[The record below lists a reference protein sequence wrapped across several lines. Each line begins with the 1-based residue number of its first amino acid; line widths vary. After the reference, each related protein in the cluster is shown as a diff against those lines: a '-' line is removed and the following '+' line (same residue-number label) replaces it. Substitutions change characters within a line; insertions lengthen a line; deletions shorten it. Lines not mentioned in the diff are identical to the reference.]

1 MNETIFTTIASPLG
15 RLLAVSDGQS
25 LTHLDMQGGRRPR
38 GISPSW
44 RADDTA
50 FGSLRAQLEE
60 YFAGDRRTFDLALAP
75 AGNAFELRVWAAL
88 VQIPYGETA
97 SYGEIAQRI
106 GAPGA
111 ARAVGLANGRNPI
124 AVIIPCHRVIGSN
137 GSLTGYGGGLDRK
150 RLLLDLESGVLPLA
164 PATPLARAAA

>member
-38 GISPSW
+38 RISPSW

-50 FGSLRAQLEE
+50 FGSLRAQFEE
-60 YFAGDRRTFDLALAP
+60 YFAGDRRAFDLALAP

-164 PATPLARAAA
+164 PATPLAPAAA

>member
-1 MNETIFTTIASPLG
+1 MNESIFTTIDSPLG

-25 LTHLDMQGGRRPR
+25 LTHLDMQEGRRPLAVSR
-38 GISPSW
+38 TW
-44 RADDTA
+44 RAEAAA
-50 FGSLRAQLEE
+50 FGSLRDQLEE
-60 YFAGDRRTFDLALAP
+60 YFSGDRRGFDLPLAP
-75 AGNAFELRVWAAL
+75 AGNPFELRVWAAL
-88 VQIPYGETA
+88 VQVPYGETA
-97 SYGEIAQRI
+97 SYGEIARRI

-124 AVIIPCHRVIGSN
+124 AVIIPCHRVIGAN

-164 PATPLARAAA
+164 PATPLAPAAA